1 MLFNVAAE
9 MGDVIERRLVV
20 DLPGASVTDDGR
32 FAEIAH
38 MIGPALLVQGDVP
51 VDKRFIPAFK
61 LPIMS

>member
-51 VDKRFIPAFK
+51 VDKK
-61 LPIMS
+61 VS